1 MKSKY
6 KMAYRLARET
16 EVKENDL
23 GKGVFK
29 RAFIPNR
36 ANPETGEALPVILP
50 KKIEKGLIKACIRS
64 SDGWCAY
71 EKNGVVVLLPH
82 NSSADASEEMY
93 NLLYSTEDDCDDA
106 EEISAT
112 EEAVAAE
119 KIPTVYD
126 AILDTLDEIKIMS
139 KTNMTKISDMYES
152 LGGKLYEAGR
162 DLTGTMF
169 GYKTEILTT
178 INTVSNRISTQTQVP
193 STASPIEGPLTM
205 RSGQLQDEAPT
216 PEVIPDMNLNAWL
229 IVREDSVKF
238 TDLKVGETFAIE
250 KNIFVKITG
259 KDAIRINDDQKVR
272 GNKLSKFLATN
283 VGYTDINELY
293 VSRCRISSDY
303 VLEFIE
309 PEQDTTEE
317 AKDEVM
323 PAAKTTV
330 AELEI
335 PKQEEVRNLCNTN
348 PDGSEEDYD

>member
-139 KTNMTKISDMYES
+139 KTNMTKISDMYDS

-162 DLTGTMF
+162 DLTGTML
-169 GYKTEILTT
+169 GYKKEIITT
-178 INTVSNRISTQTQVP
+178 INTVSNKISDTQVP
-193 STASPIEGPLTM
+193 STASHIEGPLTVK
-205 RSGQLQDEAPT
+205 SGQLQDETPV
-216 PEVIPDMNLNAWL
+216 PEVIPNMNMNAWL

-259 KDAIRINDDQKVR
+259 KDAIRIIEDPKDR
-272 GNKLSKFLATN
+272 MNKLSKFLATN
-283 VGYTDINELY
+283 VGYTNVNELY
-293 VSRCRISSDY
+293 VSRCKISSDY
-303 VLEFIE
+303 VLEYVE
-309 PEQDTTEE
+309 SNEEEENDT
-317 AKDEVM
+317 KVM
-323 PAAKTTV
+323 PVTTTTA

-335 PKQEEVRNLCNTN
+335 PKQEEVRNLCDTN
-348 PDGSEEDYD
+348 PDADDLDE

>member
-93 NLLYSTEDDCDDA
+93 NLLYSTEDDSDDA

-178 INTVSNRISTQTQVP
+178 INTMSNRISTQVP
-193 STASPIEGPLTM
+193 STASSIEGPLTVK
-205 RSGQLQDEAPT
+205 SGQLQDETPV
-216 PEVIPDMNLNAWL
+216 PEVIPNMNMNTWL

-259 KDAIRINDDQKVR
+259 KDAIRIIEDPKDR
-272 GNKLSKFLATN
+272 MNKLSKFLATN
-283 VGYTDINELY
+283 VGYTNVNELY
-293 VSRCRISSDY
+293 VSRCKISSDY
-303 VLEFIE
+303 VLEYVE
-309 PEQDTTEE
+309 SNEEEENDT
-317 AKDEVM
+317 KVM
-323 PAAKTTV
+323 PVTTTTA

-335 PKQEEVRNLCNTN
+335 PKQEEVRNLCDTN
-348 PDGSEEDYD
+348 PDADDLDE

>member
-50 KKIEKGLIKACIRS
+50 KKIEKGLIKACIRA

-93 NLLYSTEDDCDDA
+93 NLLYSTEDDGDDA
-106 EEISAT
+106 EEISAA
-112 EEAVAAE
+112 EETTPAE

-126 AILDTLDEIKIMS
+126 AILDALDEIKITN
-139 KTNMTKISDMYES
+139 KTNMVKISDMYES
-152 LGGKLYEAGR
+152 LSGKLYEAGR
-162 DLTGTMF
+162 DLTGTML
-169 GYKTEILTT
+169 GYKNEIIASINQIPVPVKDFDQEESLT
-178 INTVSNRISTQTQVP
+178 VK
-193 STASPIEGPLTM
+193 
-205 RSGQLQDEAPT
+205 SGQIQDEAPT
-216 PEVIPDMNLNAWL
+216 PEVIPEMNLNAWL
-229 IVREDSVKF
+229 IVRETEVKF
-238 TDLKVGETFAIE
+238 TNLKIGDTFAID

-259 KDAIRINDDQKVR
+259 QDALRINDDKKVR
-272 GNKLSKFLATN
+272 GNKLSKFLTTN

-303 VLEFIE
+303 VVEVVEHEANGEETLHETNSAETLSDAMLTKAI
-309 PEQDTTEE
+309 PTYVTEL
-317 AKDEVM
+317 K
-323 PAAKTTV
+323 
-330 AELEI
+330 I
-335 PKQEEVRNLCNTN
+335 PKQEEVRNPGYTV
-348 PDGSEEDYD
+348 DEDND

>member
-36 ANPETGEALPVILP
+36 SNPETGEALPVILP

-93 NLLYSTEDDCDDA
+93 KLLYSTEDDGDDA
-106 EEISAT
+106 EEMSAA
-112 EEAVAAE
+112 EEAVTAE

-126 AILDTLDEIKIMS
+126 TILDALDEIKIMN

-162 DLTGTMF
+162 DLTGTML
-169 GYKTEILTT
+169 GYKTEILTA
-178 INTVSNRISTQTQVP
+178 IHQVQAPVKDSGQEESLTVKT
-193 STASPIEGPLTM
+193 
-205 RSGQLQDEAPT
+205 GQLQNEAPT
-216 PEVIPDMNLNAWL
+216 PEVVPNMNMNAWL

-238 TDLKVGETFAIE
+238 TDLKIGETFAID

-259 KDAIRINDDQKVR
+259 KDGIRINDDRNIR
-272 GNKLSKFLATN
+272 GNKLSKFLTTN
-283 VGYTDINELY
+283 VGYTDVSEIY

-303 VLEFIE
+303 VLEFVE
-309 PEQDTTEE
+309 PDPDPDGEETES
-317 AKDEVM
+317 EVV
-323 PAAKTTV
+323 PAVTTTV
-330 AELEI
+330 AELQV
-335 PKQEEVRNLCNTN
+335 PKQEVRN
-348 PDGSEEDYD
+348 PVEEDDD

>member
-1 MKSKY
+1 
-6 KMAYRLARET
+6 MAYRLARET

-23 GKGVFK
+23 GKGIFK

-82 NSSADASEEMY
+82 NSSADASKEMY
-93 NLLYSTEDDCDDA
+93 DLLYSTEDDGDDA
-106 EEISAT
+106 EEISA
-112 EEAVAAE
+112 EETMPVK

-126 AILDTLDEIKIMS
+126 TILDALDEIKVMN
-139 KTNMTKISDMYES
+139 KTNMIKISDMYEN

-162 DLTGTMF
+162 DLTGTMM

-178 INTVSNRISTQTQVP
+178 MNEMSNRISKVP
-193 STASPIEGPLTM
+193 LAMG
-205 RSGQLQDEAPT
+205 SGQLHSEAPI

-238 TDLKVGETFAIE
+238 TDLKVGETFAID
-250 KNIFVKITG
+250 KNVFVKITG
-259 KDAIRINDDQKVR
+259 KDGIRINDDRRNIR
-272 GNKLSKFLATN
+272 GIKLSKFLATN
-283 VGYTDINELY
+283 VGITDINELI

-303 VLEFIE
+303 VLEFVE
-309 PEQDTTEE
+309 PDSNGEE
-317 AKDEVM
+317 TKPEVM
-323 PAAKTTV
+323 PV
-330 AELEI
+330 VELKN
-335 PKQEEVRNLCNTN
+335 PKQEEVRNLCDAN
-348 PDGSEEDYD
+348 PDTDHLHE

>member
-36 ANPETGEALPVILP
+36 SNPETGEALPVILP

-82 NSSADASEEMY
+82 NSSADASDEMY
-93 NLLYSTEDDCDDA
+93 KLLYSTEDDSDDA
-106 EEISAT
+106 EEISA
-112 EEAVAAE
+112 EEETMPAE

-126 AILDTLDEIKIMS
+126 AILDALDEIKVMN

-162 DLTGTMF
+162 DLTGTMM
-169 GYKTEILTT
+169 GYKTEILTA
-178 INTVSNRISTQTQVP
+178 IHQVP
-193 STASPIEGPLTM
+193 APVKDSGQEESLTVKT
-205 RSGQLQDEAPT
+205 GQLQNEAPT
-216 PEVIPDMNLNAWL
+216 PELIPDMNMNAWL

-238 TDLKVGETFAIE
+238 TNLKVGETFAIE

-259 KDAIRINDDQKVR
+259 KDAIRINDDRKTR
-272 GNKLSKFLATN
+272 GNKLSKFLTTN
-283 VGYTDINELY
+283 VGYTDVNDLY

-303 VLEFIE
+303 VLEFVE
-309 PEQDTTEE
+309 PEPDGEE
-317 AKDEVM
+317 TKSEAMPEVT
-323 PAAKTTV
+323 TTV
-330 AELEI
+330 AELQVPE
-335 PKQEEVRNLCNTN
+335 QEEVRNLCDTN
-348 PDGSEEDYD
+348 PDDSDEDDD